1 MKKIFASPLWKP
13 FLVTRSTTLSL
24 DTLEVKKE
32 TLNIDGNY
40 KSILFYNAL
49 GLGVIGIECVC
60 KYFFN

>member
-1 MKKIFASPLWKP
+1 MKKFFSSPLWKP
-13 FLVTRSTTLSL
+13 FLVTRSTTLSP

-32 TLNIDGNY
+32 TLNIEGNY

-60 KYFFN
+60 KYFF